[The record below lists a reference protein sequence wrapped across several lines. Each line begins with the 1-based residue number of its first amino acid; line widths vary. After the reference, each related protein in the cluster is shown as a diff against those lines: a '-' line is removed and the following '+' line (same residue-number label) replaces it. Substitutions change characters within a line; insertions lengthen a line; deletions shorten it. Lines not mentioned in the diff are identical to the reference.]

1 MLQLKNEV
9 GDGYGTSLER
19 SVRKRMVSGDPGTD
33 VRGAKPHKSNDDPSD
48 PNDVI
53 SVRFTDSNGKRVA
66 SAHVYE
72 DGNGK
77 VVRW

>member
-1 MLQLKNEV
+1 MAGLAKLQKRLV
-9 GDGYGTSLER
+9 ARLRER
-19 SVRKRMVSGDPGTD
+19 LSAAA
-33 VRGAKPHKSNDDPSD
+33 AKPHKSNDDPTD